1 MDKDVLNSLK
11 GSFGLAS
18 KLVSHSVGEVSK
30 RIAKG
35 DESRRGSGS
44 ATNLYFKP
52 QDQTPHFGLVP
63 TLAFIEAQDDSRFN
77 FNILKNFTMSG
88 AEKAFVAGLHALIVG
103 KVDEA
108 KAKLREATRQ
118 GSDSKVQLTDAYF
131 TLGCVMLS
139 LEEPKEAITNFKT
152 ALLAQQSLGKTLV
165 KYLPTFHAS
174 VPLTDHSGFCFF
186 PDLLGL
192 SVLLALALHLNGETE
207 EAIQS
212 LDQILGIMPGEAVAE
227 FFINLLRMEVGQHRE
242 VFSSLQKTL
251 PDSNI
256 RVACMILL
264 GRACVALGDP
274 VTAREIFRKA
284 LQKDYLDPVLRLDLR
299 HCLGEALAA
308 EGWANDAVEE
318 FQSVKS
324 EKANY
329 RAMNKRLSLAPEGP
343 APAPAPTAKTEIKAA
358 PEPPPTPVKEPEQP
372 EPAPT
377 EEPGEAQP
385 ETAAAPAPVPESSG
399 PLVLYCEERG
409 IDQELTEE
417 PLVIGREEGDLVL
430 DGDSAASRLH
440 ARLFFDKGR
449 YWIEDLGSTNGTWVN
464 RHRIRRK
471 VELQRGDLVQV
482 GETSFYLR

>member
-1 MDKDVLNSLK
+1 MDKEVLNSLK

-30 RIAKG
+30 RIAGG
-35 DESRRGSGS
+35 DDSRRGGGGGS

-52 QDQTPHFGLVP
+52 QDQTPHFGLIP
-63 TLAFIEAQDDSRFN
+63 RLSFIEVQDDSRFN
-77 FNILKNFTMSG
+77 FNLLKNLTMSA
-88 AEKAFVAGLHALIVG
+88 AEKSFVAGLHALIVG
-103 KVDEA
+103 KTDEA
-108 KAKLREATRQ
+108 KAKMREATRQ
-118 GSDSKVQLTDAYF
+118 GGDNKVQLTDAYF
-131 TLGCVMLS
+131 TLGCLMLS
-139 LEEPKEAITNFKT
+139 LEEPREAITNFKT

-207 EAIQS
+207 EAIAS
-212 LDQILGIMPGEAVAE
+212 LDQILGIMPGEPVAE
-227 FFINLLRMEVGQHRE
+227 FFVNLLRMNTGQHRE
-242 VFSSLQKTL
+242 VFASLQKTL

-318 FQSVKS
+318 FQGVKR

-329 RAMNKRLSLAPEGP
+329 RALSRRLSLSPEAPSTQLPKPPEP
-343 APAPAPTAKTEIKAA
+343 APVAA
-358 PEPPPTPVKEPEQP
+358 PEPEPEPEPVQKPEP
-372 EPAPT
+372 EPAP
-377 EEPGEAQP
+377 EAPPEPTP
-385 ETAAAPAPVPESSG
+385 EPPASG
-399 PLVLYCEERG
+399 ALTLSCQDRG
-409 IDQELTEE
+409 IELELGQN
-417 PLVIGREEGDLVL
+417 PVVIGREEGDLVL
-430 DGDSAASRLH
+430 EGDTAASRMH
-440 ARLFFDKGR
+440 ARLFFENGR
-449 YWIEDLGSTNGTWVN
+449 HWVEDLGSTNGTWVN

-471 VELQRGDLVQV
+471 VELQRGDLIQV
-482 GETSFYLR
+482 GETSFYLQ